1 MTDRHASQGAVGPD
15 GRMAGRTGGVSGV
28 KSAGDPPKGGKMDP
42 QECGS
47 ATGGGGE
54 QVANEKEWLA
64 PFTDRLAE

>member
-1 MTDRHASQGAVGPD
+1 M
-15 GRMAGRTGGVSGV
+15 
-28 KSAGDPPKGGKMDP
+28 KSTGDPPKGGKMDP